1 LPHISDREAEELGK
15 KYWLRSLVVYP
26 CIIGVT
32 GYLLYVVKLHII
44 FVWLLW
50 LVIGINL
57 EKLTGEPPLRCRAC
71 GRISREEANRR
82 YKKICLV
89 SMAVGLV
96 SFFAGAILCAMGH
109 TKVGTEMIRLP
120 LLWTVG
126 VCFVARPI
134 VNRRRLPPPYPVLA
148 LLIGV
153 LRRLSLA
160 GVHHP
165 EGIINADL
173 EKESDPELCQYAIRL
188 LERHDVWEGLPG
200 SIPPL
205 PPEELKERKRQLWL
219 KLQGLHT
226 QKQETMQ
233 ALELG
238 LGQGMTPE
246 ELRRYLRKLLEAEYY
261 FVYTEPKTTA
271 TPSSSPHQA

>member
-1 LPHISDREAEELGK
+1 MPHISEEKAQDLAA
-15 KYWLRSLVVYP
+15 KYWLRAIVVYP
-26 CIIGVT
+26 CILGAI
-32 GYLLYVVKLHII
+32 GYLLYITRLHLI
-44 FVWLLW
+44 FVWLLCI
-50 LVIGINL
+50 VIGLNV
-57 EKLTGEPPLRCRAC
+57 ERLTGELPLRGKVCH
-71 GRISREEANRR
+71 RISLEEARRR
-82 YKKICLV
+82 YKKICLT
-89 SMAVGLV
+89 SLAVGLV

-148 LLIGV
+148 CIIGV
-153 LRRLSLA
+153 FRRLSLA
-160 GVHHP
+160 GVELP
-165 EGIINADL
+165 EGIKNAGL
-173 EKESDPELCQYAIRL
+173 EVDSDPELCQYAVGL
-188 LERHDVWEGLPG
+188 LEQRFWDELPP

-205 PPEELKERKRQLWL
+205 PAEEIAERKRQLWL
-219 KLQGLHT
+219 KLEGQHKERTDTLHAF
-226 QKQETMQ
+226 KLSLSQE
-233 ALELG
+233 L
-238 LGQGMTPE
+238 TPE